1 MRPISKIRTKR
12 KQNGRVRKVTDEDK
26 DRKDAIDNLKD
37 EILGGKDT
45 VLEYLEW
52 RTIHDFLAN
61 FKPGQTVRLL
71 IINGPTPYNRV
82 LARGERILYLYG
94 QPPDKFYRLEDGY
107 TADIRKAIRKMN
119 FNEVVDIFL
128 SEKFIKIFN
137 YTQQQWND
145 IGSCSVIKGKVVCP
159 GDKEIS
165 PDLAQVILFEEQYW
179 NDVMHG
185 RPTNRKA

>member
-1 MRPISKIRTKR
+1 MRNRRSRKR
-12 KQNGRVRKVTDEDK
+12 RVRRMSEMGNEDK
-26 DRKDAIDNLKD
+26 ARKDTIDKLKD
-37 EILGGKDT
+37 EILGGKGT

-71 IINGPTPYNRV
+71 IINGPNPYTRV

-94 QPPDKFYRLEDGY
+94 QPPNEFYRLEDRY
-107 TADIRKAIRKMN
+107 IEDIRKAIRKMKPN
-119 FNEVVDIFL
+119 DAVDIFL

-145 IGSCSVIKGKVVCP
+145 IGNCSVIKDKVVCP

-165 PDLAQVILFEEQYW
+165 HDLAQVILFEEQYW